1 MKSWLLSLGS
11 IALGGAL
18 LLAAGCTD
26 EPKRYSI
33 TFKQDDCTDVVFT
46 VDAGGTLTPPKP
58 KDVTGYT
65 VTWDRTS
72 FENITENLVVNA
84 VYTPNEYTITYVL
97 EEGETLDEY
106 TQTVTYDAQYE
117 LKTPIKYLYKF
128 DGWYNNTTLVEQS
141 GVWKIADDVTL
152 TAHWSD
158 NSYTVTFINLDG
170 TTESFTLEK
179 GEGLDL
185 TKVPA
190 VQTKPGYDTYW
201 DVEDLSSISGT
212 TTVTAQKSAKSF
224 TVEYL
229 LGPGETIEG
238 ETSET
243 ITFGSDYTLKT
254 PTKDG
259 TTFRYWKTEDG
270 VIVPLS
276 GKWTLPNDI
285 ELQAVWTEKVLIT
298 FIHSDGTTDEVE
310 AMTGGSLTA
319 EQIPTPKPV
328 EGYDVY
334 WSVTDFGCI
343 EGAMT
348 VEARKVPKTYTVTYS
363 VPEGTTLEKPSTIVT
378 YKDTYALETPV
389 RYGYTFVC
397 WKTADGAAVAKAG
410 DEWAIVGDVTLT
422 AEWAD
427 NYYKIQFIHADET
440 IEIVKV
446 ENGDTLSADRVP
458 ACKQIAGYTVVWETT
473 DFSTIRIVNA
483 VKTANTYKISYQLEE
498 GETIPETALK
508 AVVYGQS
515 YQLEDASNSDI
526 NQIFA
531 GWVNAATGEK
541 VPSRGVW
548 TIVGDVELIP
558 DWVDAEN
565 DFTQN
570 H

>member
-26 EPKRYSI
+26 EPQRYSI

-117 LKTPIKYLYKF
+117 LKTPTKEGYSF
-128 DGWYNNTTLVEQS
+128 DGWYNGNTLVEQS
-141 GVWKIADDVTL
+141 GVWKIASDVTL
-152 TAHWSD
+152 TAW
-158 NSYTVTFINLDG
+158 
-170 TTESFTLEK
+170 
-179 GEGLDL
+179 
-185 TKVPA
+185 
-190 VQTKPGYDTYW
+190 W
-201 DVEDLSSISGT
+201 
-212 TTVTAQKSAKSF
+212 TAEAA
-224 TVEYL
+224 EYY
-229 LGPGETIEG
+229 EI
-238 ETSET
+238 
-243 ITFGSDYTLKT
+243 K
-254 PTKDG
+254 
-259 TTFRYWKTEDG
+259 
-270 VIVPLS
+270 
-276 GKWTLPNDI
+276 
-285 ELQAVWTEKVLIT
+285 
-298 FIHSDGTTDEVE
+298 FIH
-310 AMTGGSLTA
+310 
-319 EQIPTPKPV
+319 
-328 EGYDVY
+328 
-334 WSVTDFGCI
+334 C
-343 EGAMT
+343 
-348 VEARKVPKTYTVTYS
+348 
-363 VPEGTTLEKPSTIVT
+363 
-378 YKDTYALETPV
+378 
-389 RYGYTFVC
+389 
-397 WKTADGAAVAKAG
+397 
-410 DEWAIVGDVTLT
+410 
-422 AEWAD
+422 
-427 NYYKIQFIHADET
+427 DET
-440 IEIVKV
+440 EEIVKV
-446 ENGDTLSADRVP
+446 AKGTTLAAEDAP

-498 GETIPETALK
+498 GETIPETAPK
-508 AVVYGQS
+508 TVVYGQS
-515 YQLEDASNSDI
+515 YQLKDASNSDI

-541 VPSRGVW
+541 VPSKGVW

-558 DWVDAEN
+558 DWVDAEK